1 MGKKG
6 KTPEKGQGG
15 RTFTHDKVSDGDERR
30 GWLSGDVHV
39 LVMHVG
45 KGRSK
50 PCERALV
57 GCACDKTCPQFG
69 RPTEEIGFVPLRRD
83 DGRPVCVLV
92 RKAKID
98 FVAHMRAGSTVV
110 WGRMPDRFE
119 GVYVRAALKEL
130 PWANYFSGKPDDDL
144 GYWLPMFLGTPHLA
158 DAMRAWFASEECQ
171 PVVTEPL
178 PAPIA
183 EVPVEPVMVPA
194 ATEPVDE
201 RGLGV
206 ALDKTL
212 DKLRAKQRRMRAEQN
227 GTGH

>member
-6 KTPEKGQGG
+6 KTPEKGAGG
-15 RTFTHDKVSDGDERR
+15 RTFTHDKVSDGEERR

-50 PCERALV
+50 PCERALL
-57 GCACDKTCPQFG
+57 GCTCDKTCPQFG

-119 GVYVRAALKEL
+119 GVYVRSALKEM
-130 PWANYFSGKPDDDL
+130 PWSNYFSGKPDDDL
-144 GYWLPMFLGTPHLA
+144 GYWLPLFLGTPHLA
-158 DAMRAWFASEECQ
+158 DAMRAWFAADECQ
-171 PVVTEPL
+171 PVVTDTL
-178 PAPIA
+178 PT
-183 EVPVEPVMVPA
+183 PVEPVRLEPLA
-194 ATEPVDE
+194 ATADADPAMRAE
-201 RGLGV
+201 LSA

-212 DKLRAKQRRMRAEQN
+212 DKLRAKQARLRVGQN